1 MKICITTGGSGG
13 HIFPALS
20 FADAIKH
27 KHEITFIGND
37 HKMESWI
44 IPKEGYEFFS
54 IHNQGLQGS
63 IFDKIKA
70 ILSQFKAIQQARV
83 HLENIRPDLVI
94 SFGGYVSLPVVM
106 AAQKLNIK
114 IILHEQNA
122 LPGKANRMAAK
133 YATKIVTC
141 YEETFAGDPKTAY
154 LGNPRAS
161 LTLSDIDSSAE
172 LARLNL
178 DLNKR
183 LVLMVMG
190 SQGSTSM
197 NHIFKEFIKEFK
209 SDDYQVVIV
218 TGPSNYELFMNDMND
233 YHHNIKITD
242 FVDQKALLPY
252 IDLMVCR
259 SGASTIAEIQAFGL
273 AACFIPSPHVANNH
287 QYYNALALH
296 DKDACFMLEEAKIN
310 GLKLNKALHDMMANE
325 EKLKT
330 LSVNA
335 KSMNKPNAIKDMLE
349 LAEETVSLS

>member
-20 FADAIKH
+20 FADAIKD

-63 IFDKIKA
+63 FIDKIKA
-70 ILSQFKAIQQARV
+70 VLSQFKAIQQARA
-83 HLENIRPDLVI
+83 HLESIKPDLVI

-133 YATKIVTC
+133 YASKIVTC

-161 LTLSDIDSSAE
+161 LTLEDIDSSTE
-172 LARLNL
+172 LDRLKIDL
-178 DLNKR
+178 DKR

-197 NHIFKEFIKEFK
+197 NLIFKDFIKHFDDE
-209 SDDYQVVIV
+209 DYQVVLV
-218 TGPSNYELFMNDMND
+218 SGPTNYEAFMKDIGS
-233 YHHNIKITD
+233 YHQNVKITD

-287 QYYNALALH
+287 QYYNALALY
-296 DKDACFMLEEAKIN
+296 DKDACFMLEEAKID
-310 GLKLNKALHDMMANE
+310 GDALNKSI
-325 EKLKT
+325 KT
-330 LSVNA
+330 FMSDESSLESIRVNA
-335 KSMNKPNAIKDMLE
+335 KKMNKPNAIKDMIQ
-349 LAEETVSLS
+349 LAEETVNLS